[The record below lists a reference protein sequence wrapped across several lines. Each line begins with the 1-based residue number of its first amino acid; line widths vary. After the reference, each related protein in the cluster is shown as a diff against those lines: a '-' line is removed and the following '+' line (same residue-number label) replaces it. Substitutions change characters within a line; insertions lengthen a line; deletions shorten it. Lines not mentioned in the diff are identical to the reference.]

1 MMKKVTIYW
10 TEHVFMKNQIEVPED
25 WTAEDILN
33 DPDGIAF
40 NGAKDS
46 RNIWGR
52 TRFLAALSP
61 CRIRTYGS
69 TAGACQNG
77 SL

>member
-1 MMKKVTIYW
+1 MKTKTVTVYW

-40 NGAKDS
+40 NGAKD
-46 RNIWGR
+46 
-52 TRFLAALSP
+52 
-61 CRIRTYGS
+61 YGS
-69 TAGACQNG
+69 EVDGFEIYG
-77 SL
+77 DELDS